1 MLIEIISPE
10 ATLFS
15 GEVKQAKFPG
25 KDGSFEVLNNHA
37 PIVAILK
44 KGKIR
49 LVDASNQTT
58 FYEVNGGVVE
68 MNKNKIIE
76 MIDILLYPTKE
87 SVDSLI

>member
-10 ATLFS
+10 TTIFS
-15 GEVKQAKFPG
+15 GEVRRAKFPG

-37 PIVAILK
+37 PIVAVLK

-49 LVDASNQTT
+49 LIDQQNQTT

-68 MNKNKIIE
+68 MQKNKIIVLAE
-76 MIDILLYPTKE
+76 
-87 SVDSLI
+87 

>member
-10 ATLFS
+10 TTIFS
-15 GEVKQAKFPG
+15 GEVRRAKFPG

-37 PIVAILK
+37 PIVAVLK

-49 LVDASNQTT
+49 LIDMQNQTT

-68 MNKNKIIE
+68 MQKNKIIVLAE
-76 MIDILLYPTKE
+76 
-87 SVDSLI
+87 

>member
-15 GEVKQAKFPG
+15 GEVTRAKFPG
-25 KDGSFEVLNNHA
+25 KEGSFEVLNNHA
-37 PIVAILK
+37 PIVAVLK

-49 LVDASNQTT
+49 LVDAANQTT

-68 MNKNKIIE
+68 MNKNKIIVLAE
-76 MIDILLYPTKE
+76 
-87 SVDSLI
+87 

>member
-15 GEVKQAKFPG
+15 GEVVRAKFPG

-37 PIVAILK
+37 PIVSVLK

-49 LVDASNQTT
+49 LVDANNQTT
-58 FYEVNGGVVE
+58 FYEVNGGVIE
-68 MNKNKIIE
+68 MQKNKIIVLAE
-76 MIDILLYPTKE
+76 
-87 SVDSLI
+87 

>member
-15 GEVKQAKFPG
+15 GEVTRAKFPG

-37 PIVAILK
+37 PIVSVLK

-49 LVDASNQTT
+49 LVDAGNQTT
-58 FYEVNGGVVE
+58 FIEVNGGVIE
-68 MNKNKIIE
+68 LQKNKIIVLAE
-76 MIDILLYPTKE
+76 
-87 SVDSLI
+87 